1 MKTHNSVIMILSFLL
16 LISPL
21 LTCQDL
27 NVHYLIGEKQSAV
40 TKKYG
45 KPNHQDNSSPEMM
58 CMFYQTKTNRMIFVA
73 NTEAVYQ
80 SEANASY
87 DSDGKARKE
96 IDAFISGSVSA
107 GFEVDTVSASD
118 FHLHKPGVRVDLQ
131 VSENKISKQFEI
143 SVKANR
149 SED

>member
-1 MKTHNSVIMILSFLL
+1 
-16 LISPL
+16 
-21 LTCQDL
+21 
-27 NVHYLIGEKQSAV
+27 
-40 TKKYG
+40 
-45 KPNHQDNSSPEMM
+45 MM

-73 NTEAVYQ
+73 NTKAVYQ

-107 GFEVDTVSASD
+107 GFEVDSVSASD

-131 VSENKISKQFEI
+131 LSENKISKQFEI